1 MILAD
6 MGPSG
11 GDCSI
16 VSVLL
21 FASLVV
27 LTVVL
32 ARRARLMRR
41 DNGSTGGGA

>member
-1 MILAD
+1 LPTW
-6 MGPSG
+6 GPSG

-27 LTVVL
+27 RTVVL
-32 ARRARLMRR
+32 AHRARLMRR
-41 DNGSTGGGA
+41 DNGSPGGDA